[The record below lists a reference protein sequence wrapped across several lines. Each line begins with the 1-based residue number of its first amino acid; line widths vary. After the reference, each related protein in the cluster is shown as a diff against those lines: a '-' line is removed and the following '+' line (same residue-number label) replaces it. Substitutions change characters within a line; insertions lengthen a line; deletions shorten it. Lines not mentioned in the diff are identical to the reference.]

1 MSGPLTGLRIIEFAG
16 IGPAP
21 FCGMMLAD
29 HGAEVI
35 RIDRAGGQLTGP
47 LARSKES
54 IVIDLKSSE
63 GVTIAREMVESADG
77 IIEGYR
83 PGVMERLGLG
93 PDVLCADNPK
103 LVYGRMTGWG
113 QFGPYSAAAG
123 HDINYIALSGALHT
137 CGEQGGKPVPPANYL
152 GDFGGGGMMLAFGMV
167 SALLAV
173 KNGQEGQV
181 IDCAMT
187 DGSAL
192 LTGMTWGLMESGQWQ
207 DERGVNRLDTGAH
220 FYNTYETKDG
230 KWVSIGSNE
239 PQFYKLMGDITGLSN
254 DPDFSKQQDKSY
266 WPLLKQKCA
275 DAFKQKTRDE
285 WCALMGETDACY
297 APVLSL
303 NEAPDHSH
311 NAERQTFIDV
321 GGATQPAPAPRYSKS
336 TLDRPRKAVEKG
348 ENTQEIL
355 QKLGYSEV
363 QISELT
369 AAGVIAP
376 L

>member
-1 MSGPLTGLRIIEFAG
+1 MSGPLQGLRIIEFSG

-54 IVIDLKSSE
+54 IVIDLKSSL
-63 GVTIAREMVESADG
+63 GTSLARELVQSADG
-77 IIEGYR
+77 IIEGFR

-93 PDVLCADNPK
+93 PDVLCSDNPK

-113 QFGPYSAAAG
+113 QFGSYSSAAG

-137 CGEQGGKPVPPANYL
+137 CGEKGGKPVPPANYL

-173 KNGQEGQV
+173 KNGGSGQV

-192 LTGMTWGLMESGQWQ
+192 LTSMTWDLLETGRWQ

-220 FYNTYETKDG
+220 FYNTYATKDG
-230 KWVSIGSNE
+230 KWIAIGSNE
-239 PQFYKLMGDITGLSN
+239 PQFYKLLGEVTGLST
-254 DPDFSKQQDKSY
+254 DPDFIKQNDKSR
-266 WPLLKQKCA
+266 WPLLKQKLSEV
-275 DAFKQKTRDE
+275 FKQKNRDE
-285 WCALMGETDACY
+285 WCKLMGETDACY

-303 NEAPDHSH
+303 REAPNHPH
-311 NAERQTFIDV
+311 NVERQTFINV

-336 TLDRPRKAVEKG
+336 TLDQPRPPVEKG
-348 ENTQEIL
+348 ENSHAIL
-355 QKLGYSEV
+355 QQLGYSDS
-363 QISELT
+363 QISDLT
-369 AAGVIAP
+369 SSGVVTSA
-376 L
+376 